1 MRNDSQHLRYSKDG
15 MRTIQECNAKLEEDP
30 YNYDA
35 LYYRGKLKRKNSNT
49 EGAIAD
55 FNQAIG
61 IRDDFTRAFFARAGA
76 RFEQRQI
83 FRAASD
89 FFKGLFCL
97 VVDILPTTG

>member
-1 MRNDSQHLRYSKDG
+1 MNNGATRNRTSQDG
-15 MRTIQECNAKLEEDP
+15 MRTIQECNLRLEEDQF
-30 YNYDA
+30 NYDA

-55 FNQAIG
+55 FTEAIRF
-61 IRDDFTRAFFARAGA
+61 RDDFTRAFFARAGA
-76 RFEQRQI
+76 RFEQRQLL
-83 FRAASD
+83 RAAAD